1 MFTGTDFQEYLKEIR
16 AQVCSR
22 CVERPVGGPPC
33 FPLGKW
39 CVIETN
45 LSSLVE
51 AIHEQ
56 SSPFMVYAP
65 PPAQW
70 CRGVEAIHEQSSP
83 FMGPY
88 LDRVHHYICTTCPLH
103 GQEGCPCPG
112 EYLMTLVVQAV
123 ETVDER
129 RRRRAETLA
138 QH

>member
-56 SSPFMVYAP
+56 SSPFM
-65 PPAQW
+65 
-70 CRGVEAIHEQSSP
+70 
-83 FMGPY
+83 GPY

-123 ETVDER
+123 GTVDER
-129 RRRRAETLA
+129 RCRRAETLA